1 MILRFKQRFFSWF
14 DSYDIYDENGNTV
27 YVVKGQFSWGHCL
40 KIFDAYGEE
49 VGTVKERIFTF
60 MPKFEM
66 YFKNQYVGSSAAN
79 LHFLNA
85 EIQRRMQRLACGGA
99 IVLEWDYT
107 VVSGSGHDVASISK
121 ELFNW
126 TDTYLLNIYDPADAL
141 CVLMIVLAIDAESAA
156 EITAKRYFLY
166 RKNLRSRLFGPSR
179 GLFFSQNLKCVEQNA
194 ETGGKHDHQNGRGC
208 FLFKALIAKVQSNQ
222 QQQNHNTAQIDLGG
236 ASYGRKAE

>member
-1 MILRFKQRFFSWF
+1 MILRFKQRFFLWF

-27 YVVKGQFSWGHCL
+27 YVVKGQLSWGHCL

-49 VGTVKERIFTF
+49 IGTVKECIFTF

-66 YFKNQYVGSSAAN
+66 YFKNQYVGCISREFALFKPKYN
-79 LHFLNA
+79 VECNGWHVEGN
-85 EIQRRMQRLACGGA
+85 
-99 IVLEWDYT
+99 VLEWDYT
-107 VVSGSGHDVASISK
+107 VVSRSGHDVASLRSTPK
-121 ELFNW
+121 
-126 TDTYLLNIYDPADAL
+126 
-141 CVLMIVLAIDAESAA
+141 SAA

-166 RKNLRSRLFGPSR
+166 RKDLRSRLFGPSR

-208 FLFKALIAKVQSNQ
+208 FLFKVLIAKVQSNQ